1 MSKQRKRRLRP
12 VAAAAARRGDGAVL
26 VQRGHDSTRVETF
39 HRLIGGGI
47 DFGESAEEAVVRE
60 FDEELGAR
68 LSEVRLLGWLESRF
82 VFDGRAGHEIVAV
95 HTARISEARL
105 LEHDDLGIIAG
116 TSSTAHWVPV
126 AELFDGPRPLFPTS
140 VVPLLRSWL
149 EGLHVGP
156 GVGPDV

>member
-1 MSKQRKRRLRP
+1 VSPRRRVRP
-12 VAAAAARRGDGAVL
+12 LAVAAVRRADGAVL
-26 VQRGHDSTRVETF
+26 VQRGLDPSSGLWF

>member
-1 MSKQRKRRLRP
+1 MSPRRRLRP
-12 VAAAAARRGDGAVL
+12 LAVGPPDGAVL
-26 VQRGHDSTRVETF
+26 VQRGLDPSRGLSF

-95 HTARISEARL
+95 HTARITEPRL
-105 LEHDDLGIIAG
+105 LTRDDLGLIAG
-116 TSSTAHWVPV
+116 TSSTAHWVP
-126 AELFDGPRPLFPTS
+126 APDLLDGPRPLFPAS

-149 EGLHVGP
+149 KGSDVGSD
-156 GVGPDV
+156 VGPDV